1 MIGVNL
7 MPAARRDAMH
17 RKSRVL
23 GWAIAL
29 TAYAGALGAAGI
41 VASSAVDSPSSA
53 RAELARASEM
63 LTLRESQVKD
73 AAAACVQLDRKL
85 MAARLVSEHPDW
97 SVVAELIA
105 ERKSSALV
113 LDSLSV
119 VPVGGV
125 ADRGGKSAVHTVG
138 IAGAGESQRTVNDF
152 IAQLEQLG
160 LFSSVKQVE
169 SRARVMDGRQM
180 VGFHLECAL
189 SGTPAPQGAAR

>member
-7 MPAARRDAMH
+7 MPAARREAMH

-23 GWAIAL
+23 AWAVTL

-41 VASSAVDSPSSA
+41 VASSAVDTGAST
-53 RAELARASEM
+53 RTELARASEM
-63 LTLRESQVKD
+63 LALRESQVKE
-73 AAAACVQLDRKL
+73 AAAACVQLDGKL

-105 ERKSSALV
+105 ERKSSSLV

-125 ADRGGKSAVHTVG
+125 AERGGKTAAHTVE
-138 IAGAGESQRTVNDF
+138 IAGAGESQRAVNDF

-160 LFSSVKQVE
+160 LFTSVKRVE
-169 SRARVMDGRQM
+169 SRARVMEGRQM
-180 VGFHLECAL
+180 VGFHVECAL
-189 SGTPAPQGAAR
+189 SGAASPQGAPR

>member
-23 GWAIAL
+23 AWAVIL

-41 VASSAVDSPSSA
+41 VASSAVEGAAPT

-73 AAAACVQLDRKL
+73 ADAACVQLDRKL
-85 MAARLVSEHPDW
+85 MASRLVSEHPDW

-119 VPVGGV
+119 LPVGGV
-125 ADRGGKSAVHTVG
+125 ADRGGKTAAHTIE
-138 IAGAGESQRTVNDF
+138 IAGAGDSQRAVNDF

-160 LFSSVKQVE
+160 LFTSVKQVE

-189 SGTPAPQGAAR
+189 SSAPIPQGAPR

>member
-23 GWAIAL
+23 AWAVTL

-41 VASSAVDSPSSA
+41 VASSAVDGGASTRS
-53 RAELARASEM
+53 ELAHASER
-63 LTLRESQVKD
+63 LTMRESQVKD

-85 MAARLVSEHPDW
+85 MAARMVSEHPDW

-105 ERKSSALV
+105 ERKSSSLV
-113 LDSLSV
+113 LDSISV
-119 VPVGGV
+119 IPVGGV
-125 ADRGGKSAVHTVG
+125 ADRGGKLAAHTVE
-138 IAGAGESQRTVNDF
+138 IAGAGDSQRAVNDF

-160 LFSSVKQVE
+160 LFTSVKQVE
-169 SRARVMDGRQM
+169 SRARVMEGRQM
-180 VGFHLECAL
+180 VGFHVECAL
-189 SGTPAPQGAAR
+189 SAAPSPQGASR

>member
-23 GWAIAL
+23 AWAVIL

-41 VASSAVDSPSSA
+41 VASSAVEGAAPT

-73 AAAACVQLDRKL
+73 ADAACVQLDRKL
-85 MAARLVSEHPDW
+85 MASRLVSEHPDW

-119 VPVGGV
+119 LPVGGV
-125 ADRGGKSAVHTVG
+125 ADRGGKTAAHTIA
-138 IAGAGESQRTVNDF
+138 IAGAGDSQRAVNDF

-160 LFSSVKQVE
+160 LFTSVKQVE

-189 SGTPAPQGAAR
+189 SSATIPQGAPR